1 MRKGP
6 KCNMKQKVS
15 EICRFMTALMVLCWG
30 AVFFCALD
38 AVAHAHEVVNCHV
51 DYGDWYFQGNRD
63 GIRVSLL
70 SDLYLYRPSVQMGNN
85 ERGHTVV
92 MGMFFRPGS
101 EEAFACGGEYSWSM
115 YGDDPTRYGDV
126 YWNIEYENGGSDAR
140 SLVELP
146 GNTGMWANDEAYIMA
161 EMLYYIG
168 TGQKFFGNCDPY
180 SAVMGYS
187 DGKAYNHFTQ
197 DLYDRCDGK

>member
-1 MRKGP
+1 MKICL
-6 KCNMKQKVS
+6 KCNIGTAFSVY
-15 EICRFMTALMVLCWG
+15 RFMITLVSLWAFS
-30 AVFFCALD
+30 VFSCVSAS
-38 AVAHAHEVVNCHV
+38 VVQAHEVIDCYV

-63 GIRVSLL
+63 GIKVSLL
-70 SDLYLYRPSVQMGNN
+70 SDLYLYRPSVQSGVN

-92 MGMFFRPGS
+92 MGAFFRPGA
-101 EEAFACGGEYSWSM
+101 EEMFVCGCEYSYSY
-115 YGDDPTRYGDV
+115 YGDDPKRYGDV